1 MLGGSFSAG
10 AFSFA
15 ASLTPANASG
25 DKLPKAHLEILEPSI
40 PNEIDRIIPFRFSPT
55 EYQIQKSNN
64 FAEIPIPGLESP
76 PIQFVRG
83 TSEKLSAELL
93 VDTSDTL
100 EDVRVRYVDKLRA
113 LLRLNADLHAPPI
126 VRFVWDTQI
135 FIGVIESLNIT
146 YVLFTPQGIPLRAK
160 LSLVLKE
167 YRPAAVQVKESPT
180 FSPDFEKTYVVRRGD
195 TLSGIATSVYRDPSV
210 WRAIAG
216 ANGIKDPRKLQP
228 GRVLTLPKLR

>member
-1 MLGGSFSAG
+1 MLGGSFSSG
-10 AFSFA
+10 AFSLA
-15 ASLTPANASG
+15 ASLTPANAG
-25 DKLPKAHLEILEPSI
+25 GQDFRQAYLEILEPKVTD
-40 PNEIDRIIPFRFSPT
+40 PIIPFRFNPT

-83 TSEKLSAELL
+83 ACEKLSAELL

-100 EDVRVRYVDKLRA
+100 KDVRVCYVNKLRD

-146 YVLFTPQGIPLRAK
+146 YVLFTAKGVPLRAK
-160 LSLVLKE
+160 LSLTLKE
-167 YRPAAVQVKESPT
+167 YRPAAVQFKESKKL
-180 FSPDFEKTYVVRRGD
+180 SPDFDKTYTVRRGD
-195 TLSGIATSVYRDPSV
+195 TLSGIAFSVYRDPSV
-210 WRAIAG
+210 WREIAG
-216 ANGIKDPRKLQP
+216 VNGINDPRRLQP
-228 GRVLTLPKLR
+228 GHVLTLPRLR